1 MTGISSVQISG
12 QPGAEDPDIYVRGTG
27 SLSNEASKPLILVDG
42 VERSFFQMD
51 SHEIESVTVL
61 KDASSTA
68 VFGVRGANGVILV
81 TTRRGTKGKPQ
92 ISWNSTFGLTQSL
105 RHLTGVD
112 SYTYATLYSEAQRS
126 DNPGIK
132 DDQLTFSPFVTEMF
146 RTKADPIMFPDVD
159 WSKYIFKNVAW
170 QTQHNATLSGGGD
183 RIRYFVSLGYLDQDG
198 MMKRFD
204 ESYDPNYNYQRF
216 NYRSNID
223 VDITNTTQLKVN
235 IGGRVSDKR
244 EPLTYSLWQN
254 IMWCTPFASPG
265 FVDGKYIYNYKN
277 NYIPLTELTSGLDCY
292 YNWGYRKTTQNELNL
307 DLALSQNLDVITKG
321 LTLNVKGAYNTSYY
335 LATKRA
341 PTGTNSSY
349 TPIYLGTIT
358 QPGMDVSD
366 PRFDNTI
373 VYQTDGVTGMREPM
387 TYGEDG
393 SGKSRNWYIEAS
405 LGYQRTFGDH
415 AVSALLLYNQSK
427 TYYPGQYTDIPTAY
441 VGYVGRLT
449 YAYKNRY
456 LVDFNAGYNGSENFA
471 PKKRYGFFPG
481 RFRGLDRLRGEFH
494 EEPANRRLP
503 EVEGLVR
510 TGRERPSTA
519 VPFPLPRRL
528 VDGQPCRMAE
538 RLWQLSVR
546 YGRKYDDAARCGRKY
561 GRQLRGD
568 VGKSTQA
575 ELWHRP
581 QNVRCAPQP
590 DGRLLFRT
598 PLRHSFDPQYAAVD
612 RRHRAAADQSRRG

>member
-1 MTGISSVQISG
+1 
-12 QPGAEDPDIYVRGTG
+12 
-27 SLSNEASKPLILVDG
+27 
-42 VERSFFQMD
+42 
-51 SHEIESVTVL
+51 
-61 KDASSTA
+61 
-68 VFGVRGANGVILV
+68 
-81 TTRRGTKGKPQ
+81 
-92 ISWNSTFGLTQSL
+92 
-105 RHLTGVD
+105 
-112 SYTYATLYSEAQRS
+112 
-126 DNPGIK
+126 
-132 DDQLTFSPFVTEMF
+132 
-146 RTKADPIMFPDVD
+146 
-159 WSKYIFKNVAW
+159 
-170 QTQHNATLSGGGD
+170 
-183 RIRYFVSLGYLDQDG
+183 
-198 MMKRFD
+198 MKRFD

-349 TPIYLGTIT
+349 TPIYLGSIT

-393 SGKSRNWYIEAS
+393 SGKSRNWYVEAS
-405 LGYQRTFGDH
+405 LNYQRTFGDH

-471 PKKRYGFFPG
+471 PKKRYGFFPAG
-481 RFRGLDRLRGEFH
+481 SVGWIVSEENFMKNQQTVDFLKLRASF
-494 EEPANRRLP
+494 
-503 EVEGLVR
+503 GLVGNDQVQR
-510 TGRERPSTA
+510 C
-519 VPFPLPRRL
+519 PFPLPRRL

-538 RLWQLSVR
+538 RLRQLPVR

-561 GRQLRGD
+561 GRELRGD

-590 DGRLLFRT
+590 DGRLLLRT

-612 RRHRAAADQSRRG
+612 RRHRAAADHWARSITGL